1 MKTLMENYYF
11 DTASPRAA
19 FEIGVQLTELLLK
32 SDKPLTDVVILCI
45 GTDRSTGDSL
55 GPIIGYK
62 LSGPSYGPDKLKRQ
76 GVTVYGTLE
85 APVHATNL
93 EAVLADISMRHKN
106 SFCIAIDASLG
117 TRDHIGYVTVG
128 TGPLKPGLGVNKRL
142 PDVGDLHIT
151 GIVNV
156 SGTNDPM
163 LLQTTRLK
171 TVMLL
176 ADTITR
182 GLLYCL
188 APSQSGL
195 KPHIS
200 FFNPVKLAHCFTN
213 GEGKHTRQ

>member
-1 MKTLMENYYF
+1 MENYYF

-19 FEIGVQLTELLLK
+19 FEIGVQLTELLLR

-62 LSGPSYGPDKLKRQ
+62 LSGMPSSIDVLKRQ
-76 GVTVYGTLE
+76 GITVYGTLE

-93 EAVLADISMRHKN
+93 ENVLSDISVRHKD

-117 TRDHIGYVTVG
+117 AQNHIGYVTVG
-128 TGPLKPGLGVNKRL
+128 TGPLRPGLGVNKRL

-188 APSQSGL
+188 APAQSSL

-200 FFNPVKLAHCFTN
+200 FFNPVKLTHYLAN
-213 GEGKHTRQ
+213 REGKHTRQ

>member
-1 MKTLMENYYF
+1 MENYYF
-11 DTASPRAA
+11 DTSNPRAA
-19 FEIGVQLTELLLK
+19 FEIGVQLTDLLLK
-32 SDKPLTDVVILCI
+32 SDKVLSDVVIICI

-62 LSGPSYGPDKLKRQ
+62 LSRIHSADSRLRAKGI
-76 GVTVYGTLE
+76 TVYGTLDS
-85 APVHATNL
+85 PVHATNL
-93 EAVLADISMRHKN
+93 VSVLSDISAKHKD
-106 SFCIAIDASLG
+106 SFCIAIDAALG
-117 TRDHIGYVTVG
+117 TPEHIGYVTIG

-151 GIVNV
+151 GIVNL

-171 TVMLL
+171 TVMML
-176 ADTITR
+176 ADTITK

-188 APSQSGL
+188 APTVSGL

-200 FFNPVKLAHCFTN
+200 FFNPAKFTHYLAD
-213 GEGKHTRQ
+213 GESEHPR